1 MTVLFLPVLF
11 LFNGTVSAST
21 PQHDVALI
29 KPLINTNG
37 PEGGY
42 YSQYYFNSLEFLQCG
57 AVVKNTGTN
66 VVNHVFL
73 VFKITDW
80 NNSAIVLR
88 NSDTLQSLNPG
99 ESDTV
104 KIPGNIDCQSWIW
117 SNTATHYQFA
127 IHADIDENPVNDTL
141 QIPFPALSEWMWTR
155 VSRSVTP
162 NSSVTVSPSGTLHPG
177 DFIGFTLN
185 IPQGHHFGG
194 YVEFYL
200 ADLVYHF
207 GDATA
212 EVYMNGHIMD
222 TASFPVNGIPVQTG
236 WISSDYMYMVQLYPD
251 STYYVGIRFNNTLSA
266 PLVIGTDTSSWH
278 TYYKETVSQVNGT
291 WGPLNFVPVMH
302 LICDPEGIPENAP
315 PGYAK
320 VYPNPAHK
328 SITVDNVKG
337 AGLEL
342 YDLSGR
348 LMMNDD
354 GKDAARNLDV
364 SSLRPGIY
372 LLRISSQNGLFTRKV
387 TVE

>member
-1 MTVLFLPVLF
+1 M
-11 LFNGTVSAST
+11 
-21 PQHDVALI
+21 ALI

-73 VFKITDW
+73 VLKLTDW
-80 NNSAIVLR
+80 NNSSIVLR

-117 SNTATHYQFA
+117 STTATHYQFA
-127 IHADIDENPVNDTL
+127 IHADVDENPVNDTL

-162 NSSVTVSPSGTLHPG
+162 NLFVNVSPAGPLHAG
-177 DFIGFTLN
+177 DFVGFVLQ
-185 IPQGHHFGG
+185 IPQGQHFGG
-194 YVEFYL
+194 YVQFYM
-200 ADLVYHF
+200 
-207 GDATA
+207 GDATYHYGDAFA
-212 EVYMNGHIMD
+212 EVYVNGHILD
-222 TASFPVNGIPVQTG
+222 TASFTANGNPTMQG
-236 WISSDYMYMVQLYPD
+236 WISSEYMYMMQLYPD
-251 STYYVGIRFNNTLSA
+251 STYFVGIRFNSNLSA

-302 LICDPEGIPENAP
+302 LICDPEGINEKQGA
-315 PGYAK
+315 GGLH
-320 VYPNPAHK
+320 VYPNPAADILFVGNAADSK
-328 SITVDNVKG
+328 LSVCDLTGRVLLTDN
-337 AGLEL
+337 
-342 YDLSGR
+342 
-348 LMMNDD
+348 
-354 GKDAARNLDV
+354 GKETPRKIDI
-364 SSLRPGIY
+364 SSLKAGIY
-372 LLRISSQNGLFTRKV
+372 LLQSNGKKGRACSKFVVK
-387 TVE
+387 